1 VYFSMRRRRWRTVF
15 GWQNSRS
22 AVTFIEA
29 SLFCMPQQIEYLQGT
44 PNWVELKTS
53 DQAAAKEFYGSL
65 FGWSFDDQLIP
76 QDGVYSMATLRGE
89 AVAAIAPI
97 PEGASDAIPPRW
109 DTCIAV
115 DDVNA
120 TSEKVAPAG
129 GRVVT
134 KAFGVGD
141 AGRMA
146 WVADPTGAVVG
157 LWQAGRHIGAT
168 LVNEPGAV
176 FWNELVTDKPDMAI
190 AFYETVL
197 GVTHVSVDAAP
208 GTKYHSLKVAGHD
221 VAGCVEPPA
230 RGTPNHWQ
238 NYFAVEDTDATD
250 RQVVAAGGRIA
261 VDPFDIPWARLLKR
275 DVGSAV
281 GRAAVL
287 ADPQGGLF
295 GVMTMPPQ

>member
-1 VYFSMRRRRWRTVF
+1 
-15 GWQNSRS
+15 
-22 AVTFIEA
+22 
-29 SLFCMPQQIEYLQGT
+29 MPKQIEYLQGT

-53 DQAAAKEFYGSL
+53 DQSAAKEFYGAL
-65 FGWSFDDQLIP
+65 LGWSFDDQLIP

-89 AVAAIAPI
+89 AVAAIAPMSV
-97 PEGASDAIPPRW
+97 GASGSMPPRW
-109 DTCIAV
+109 NTYIAV

-120 TSEKVAPAG
+120 TLEKIAPAG

-134 KAFGVGD
+134 AACDVGD

-168 LVNEPGAV
+168 LVNEPGAL
-176 FWNELVTDKPDMAI
+176 FWNELLTDKPDTAI
-190 AFYETVL
+190 AFYEAVL

-221 VAGCVEPPA
+221 VAGCMEPPV
-230 RGTPNHWQ
+230 RGTPNNWH
-238 NYFAVEDTDATD
+238 NYYAVYDADATAE
-250 RQVVAAGGRIA
+250 RAVAEGGRIA
-261 VDPFDIPWARLLKR
+261 VHPFDIPGARLLKR
-275 DVGSAV
+275 EVSAAV
-281 GRAAVL
+281 GRAAVVT
-287 ADPQGGLF
+287 DPQGGLF

>member
-1 VYFSMRRRRWRTVF
+1 
-15 GWQNSRS
+15 
-22 AVTFIEA
+22 
-29 SLFCMPQQIEYLQGT
+29 MPKQIEYRQGT
-44 PNWVELKTS
+44 SNWVELRTS
-53 DQAAAKEFYGSL
+53 DQSAAKEFYGSL

-97 PEGASDAIPPRW
+97 PADESDAGPPIWR
-109 DTCIAV
+109 TYIAV

-120 TSEKVAPAG
+120 TSEKIAPAG

-134 KAFGVGD
+134 AAFDVGD

-146 WVADPTGAVVG
+146 WVTDPTGAVVG

-168 LVNEPGAV
+168 LVNEPGALS
-176 FWNELVTDKPDMAI
+176 WNELLTDEPDMAI

-221 VAGCVEPPA
+221 VAGCVKPPMP
-230 RGTPNHWQ
+230 GIPSHWQ
-238 NYFAVEDTDATD
+238 NYFAVDDAD
-250 RQVVAAGGRIA
+250 AIAHQVVAEGGRIA

-275 DVGSAV
+275 QVGATG
-281 GRAAVL
+281 GRAAVVS
-287 ADPQGGLF
+287 DPQGGLF
-295 GVMTMPPQ
+295 GVMTMPPG

>member
-1 VYFSMRRRRWRTVF
+1 
-15 GWQNSRS
+15 
-22 AVTFIEA
+22 
-29 SLFCMPQQIEYLQGT
+29 MPQQIEYLQGT
-44 PNWVELKTS
+44 PNWVELKTN
-53 DQAAAKEFYGSL
+53 DQDAAKEFYGSL

-97 PEGASDAIPPRW
+97 PEGASDAMPPRW
-109 DTCIAV
+109 VTCIAV

-134 KAFGVGD
+134 EAFGVGD

-168 LVNEPGAV
+168 LVNEPGAL
-176 FWNELVTDKPDMAI
+176 FWNELLTDKPDMAI

-197 GVTHVSVDAAP
+197 GVSHVSVDAAP
-208 GTKYHSLKVAGHD
+208 STKYYSLKVAGHD
-221 VAGCVEPPA
+221 VAGCVEPAA
-230 RGTPNHWQ
+230 RDTPNHWH
-238 NYFAVEDTDATD
+238 NYFTVEDTDATA

-261 VDPFDIPWARLLKR
+261 VDSFDIPWAHLLKR
-275 DVGSAV
+275 DVGTVV

-295 GVMTMPPQ
+295 GVMTMPAQ